1 MEPPR
6 KDAWIPAP
14 AAIFNVSRMPSF
26 TENIP
31 TLPGLEI
38 SERDIIQMQQAEIRA
53 LREEIDKWQV
63 TANTIAN
70 TAACLASLCPT
81 DEGGWVRIPREL
93 RHRMRNNVQLAVR
106 HGDDA
111 TLVRWTTRA
120 PDHHHEGRADG

>member
-1 MEPPR
+1 VEPPR

-26 TENIP
+26 TEDIP
-31 TLPGLEI
+31 AVPGLEI
-38 SERDIIQMQQAEIRA
+38 SEKDIIQMQQAEIRA

-63 TANTIAN
+63 AANTIAN

-81 DEGGWVRIPREL
+81 DADGWVHIPRDL
-93 RHRMRNNVQLAVR
+93 RQRMRNNTQLAVR
-106 HGDDA
+106 HGEDD

-120 PDHHHEGRADG
+120 PDHHQEGRADG